1 MIILWTI
8 GVIVF
13 LILFTFFLV
22 LLFQAKEIIK
32 KEEQMQEALW
42 QRRNRIPLLLEAI
55 ARGGI
60 TSPSRTEIIKLRAE
74 VSSARNALFDE
85 INLEKQITKLST
97 KLFMEADVNPELK
110 RDALFLSLKKEFA
123 DVMQNINAAQN
134 DYRFSLEKWQKNE
147 RKPLFKIF
155 TYFPILRDL
164 SGKNLPPGQI

>member
-1 MIILWTI
+1 MIIFWTI

-13 LILFTFFLV
+13 LILFTTFLV
-22 LLFQAKEIIK
+22 LRFQAKEILK
-32 KEEQMQEALW
+32 KEKHLQEALW
-42 QRRNRIPLLLEAI
+42 QRRNKIPLLLEVI

-74 VSSARNALFDE
+74 VSSSGHALFDE

-97 KLFMEADVNPELK
+97 ELFMEADRTPELK

-134 DYRFSLEKWQKNE
+134 DYRFSLEKWQKNK

-155 TYFPILRDL
+155 TYFPILHDL
-164 SGKNLPPGQI
+164 SDKNLPPGQI